1 MLVHGRNII
10 IYEGGVAIA
19 AAKSCEIRIQCDAE
33 EISSPSDGEWR
44 DFIVGRKSWSVRISM
59 LVTNV
64 REILIHC
71 GSRVRLTA
79 GVRDVDNTLTADR
92 LTGYALCTE
101 AVVTGTEGN
110 LAQGSWNFIGCGP
123 LERLTEYL
131 RDSDQKNLRDVEL
144 KDLRALDNDLT

>member
-1 MLVHGRNII
+1 
-10 IYEGGVAIA
+10 
-19 AAKSCEIRIQCDAE
+19 
-33 EISSPSDGEWR
+33 
-44 DFIVGRKSWSVRISM
+44 M